1 MRDLRVL
8 FLVPKGNELI
18 FQFNKLRW
26 IYNIAFGSNKIVGYP
41 TVASCQIEAC
51 RYPGTTAESGHC
63 SWGWGCDLI
72 TKGSFGWMIY
82 GLLVKATSGF
92 GYQDCQKSYFCEQKE
107 ASSWRFVFLSFHI
120 GTTEFLKVTKSITPQ
135 DILTQTLSTWIQIS
149 NPWQFDRQ
157 RSLEAPFFP
166 GGGPAFF
173 PDDGLATESPA
184 THASG
189 LSPGSL
195 EGEMSV
201 SRDARVK
208 HCFVVKQK
216 TCQ

>member
-1 MRDLRVL
+1 MNSSSNLINFGESTTSHLGLTKLWAIQLLKVAKSKLAGIPAPQQKVVIAPEDEV
-8 FLVPKGNELI
+8 VTSSPKGPLGEWYMAWWWKPQVDLDT
-18 FQFNKLRW
+18 
-26 IYNIAFGSNKIVGYP
+26 KIV
-41 TVASCQIEAC
+41 
-51 RYPGTTAESGHC
+51 
-63 SWGWGCDLI
+63 
-72 TKGSFGWMIY
+72 K
-82 GLLVKATSGF
+82 
-92 GYQDCQKSYFCEQKE
+92 KSYFCEQKE

-173 PDDGLATESPA
+173 PDDGPATESPA

-216 TCQ
+216 KCQ